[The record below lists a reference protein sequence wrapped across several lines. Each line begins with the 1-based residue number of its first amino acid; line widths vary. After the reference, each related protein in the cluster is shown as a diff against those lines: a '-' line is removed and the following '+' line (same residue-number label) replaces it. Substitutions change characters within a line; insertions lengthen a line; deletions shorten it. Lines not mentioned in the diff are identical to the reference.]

1 MDHVTLRVPMLVLAI
16 AENLNK
22 LLENCGVTSM
32 ATLRKLSRVVE
43 MAVDFAFMFV
53 VRVLSTKDR
62 RTD

>member
-1 MDHVTLRVPMLVLAI
+1 MLVLAI
-16 AENLNK
+16 AENLYK

-32 ATLRKLSRVVE
+32 ATLRKLSRVME